1 LSTFDHHVTG
11 ICAGDP
17 DAFASWVAGVEPR
30 LRASLSSFAT
40 SVDTEAV
47 LQECLLR
54 VWQVAP
60 RFEDDGKPEGLV
72 RLAIRIARNLAL
84 TELRRRRVPTA
95 DLQALER
102 TAEQLQVPAIQP
114 DPMLREI
121 IHKCRER
128 LPRKPRQAL
137 DARLSATGSPDR
149 DLAEHLGMKLNAFF
163 QNIRRARL
171 HLAECLKR
179 HGVSLGGE
187 E

>member
-1 LSTFDHHVTG
+1 VSVLDRYVRA

-30 LRASLSSFAT
+30 LRASLSSFAA

-60 RFEDDGKPEGLV
+60 RFEDDGKPDGLV
-72 RLAIRIARNLAL
+72 RLAIRIARNVAL
-84 TELRRRRVPTA
+84 TELRRRRVPTV

-102 TAEQLQVPAIQP
+102 AAEGLQVPAVEP
-114 DPMLREI
+114 DPMLREVI
-121 IHKCRER
+121 QQCREK
-128 LPRKPRQAL
+128 LPRKPRLAL
-137 DARLSATGSPDR
+137 DARLGADGRPDR
-149 DLAEHLGMKLNAFF
+149 ELAEQIGMKLNAFF

-179 HGVSLGGE
+179 HGVTLGGE
-187 E
+187 P